1 MAWPITLT
9 QANLGIS
16 SIISCLRS
24 HVADASTF
32 ATPFAHIE
40 NLNIIITLVRW
51 NVFQIGSNQSPPL

>member
-16 SIISCLRS
+16 IISCLRS
-24 HVADASTF
+24 HASTF